1 MISLWLKQPSKK
13 LFYKVRGPYQ
23 IIHTT
28 GHGIYFV
35 RKLNMPNSPELKFMA
50 YDLYLLLPSL
60 KPCETVDTTYTQYMD
75 QSHAPIINSLKK
87 ALRIE
92 LYNTKWFDK
101 SLKTSIPSFIYKHDT
116 LKQLTEYNSPFPS
129 VFELHD
135 ETNTCPPKPLFEIVY
150 YNISTSP
157 QLTFHK
163 SLVTTYC
170 LFLFS
175 ILRRTLSNFDSSLF
189 KWTTLKQRY

>member
-23 IIHTT
+23 IIYTT

-75 QSHAPIINSLKK
+75 QSHAPIINPLKK

-116 LKQLTEYNSPFPS
+116 LKLPTEYVSPFHQLLNCKTKLIFALLNLYWKQS
-129 VFELHD
+129 MIISHH
-135 ETNTCPPKPLFEIVY
+135 PLLLL
-150 YNISTSP
+150 S
-157 QLTFHK
+157 
-163 SLVTTYC
+163 
-170 LFLFS
+170 FL
-175 ILRRTLSNFDSSLF
+175 NHSS
-189 KWTTLKQRY
+189 R